1 MKFDFMDAEWY
12 PVEELERR
20 DQLAQAY
27 IDRVERKRAR
37 DDNRAIRRCQ
47 KFADNLWNMAL
58 GGGVVF
64 FAFAAILRILA

>member
-1 MKFDFMDAEWY
+1 MTTRIITVSI
-12 PVEELERR
+12 PVPKTP
-20 DQLAQAY
+20 DQVAQDY

-37 DDNRAIRRCQ
+37 DEVRTIRRCQ
-47 KFADNLWNMAL
+47 KFADDLWNMAL